1 LNRISGWNRSKDSF
15 AGSPFV
21 EDSPLLPHR
30 RILQMKIPFLH
41 AIKERVL
48 VLDGAMGT
56 MLQERGLRAGQS
68 PEELNLTLPDVVAEV
83 HRAYRDSGAEIIVTN
98 TFGGNREKLSHYGLE
113 GKLREINRAG
123 VALAREAAGDTA
135 YVAAS
140 IGPTGR
146 FVEPVGEISFDRM
159 AAIFREQAAALIEAG
174 ADLITLETFLDIK
187 EIRAAVI
194 AIREISSSIPVIAM
208 LTFDDNGR
216 SVLGTP
222 PEAAAITLD
231 AAGAD
236 IIGSNC
242 GLGVDGIYEILRSMR
257 RVTSL
262 PLISQANAGLPIL
275 KEGKTVFP
283 GTPQE
288 MVAFHDRLLELGVR
302 IIGGCCGTTPDHIR
316 AIRDALDGKNHP
328 VSPSSAEQGTTYLS
342 SRSGFTAIGEDH
354 PAAVIGERINPT
366 GKKGFAAEL
375 REGKVSYIR
384 REAMDQAAAGATLLD
399 INVGTPG
406 IDEPSVME
414 QAVFCVT
421 GAVTLPLVLDSSN
434 PEALERGLKAVDGK
448 ALVNSV
454 SGEEKSIS
462 RVLPLVKKYG
472 AAVIGLTL
480 DEKGIPATA
489 EDRVAIA
496 ARILDAAQRVGIT
509 KENVFIDCLAL
520 TVSAEQKQASET
532 LKAIRTVKARLGVRT
547 VLGVS
552 NISFGLPCRPLIS
565 STFLAMA
572 LEAGLDAAIINPKER
587 AMMDSLRSAMVLLQK
602 DPRATAYIEAYRNK
616 PTGEGETELSSSTV
630 LDIRGLLRRA
640 VIDGDRE
647 NIIPLVEQ
655 SFREGLSPLQISNEG
670 LLLGLE
676 EVGRRFEK
684 NLFFLP
690 QVMLSAETMQVAF
703 SRLKEEMRQDSL
715 VSKGKILMATVE
727 GDIHDIGKNIVCT
740 LLENHGFEV
749 IDLGKNVPA
758 DRILVEA
765 RERKVDAV
773 GLSALMTTTMAEM
786 EIVIRMLRQEGI
798 KTFTMVGGAVVT
810 QEYADEI
817 GADLYARDAMEAI
830 SKIKKLLAK
839 TAL

>member
-1 LNRISGWNRSKDSF
+1 MMN
-15 AGSPFV
+15 
-21 EDSPLLPHR
+21 
-30 RILQMKIPFLH
+30 IPFMD
-41 AIKERVL
+41 AIRSRVL

-56 MLQERGLRAGQS
+56 MLQERGLRPGQS
-68 PEELNLTLPDVVAEV
+68 PEELNLTMPEVVMGV
-83 HRAYRDSGAEIIVTN
+83 HREYIEAGADIIVSN
-98 TFGGNREKLSHYGLE
+98 TFGGSREKLSHYGLQDR
-113 GKLREINRAG
+113 LREINAAG
-123 VALAREAAGDTA
+123 VALAREAAAGNA

-146 FVEPVGEISFDRM
+146 FVEPIGDLSFDGM
-159 AAIFREQAAALIEAG
+159 TAVFREQAEALIEAG

-194 AIREISSSIPVIAM
+194 AIREISDNIPIVAM
-208 LTFDDNGR
+208 LTFDDKGR

-222 PEAAAITLD
+222 PESAAITLE
-231 AAGAD
+231 AVGAD

-257 RVTSL
+257 GVTGL

-275 KEGKTVFP
+275 KDGKTVFP
-283 GTPQE
+283 ATPDE
-288 MVAFHDRLLELGVR
+288 MTCYHDRLLELGVR
-302 IIGGCCGTTPDHIR
+302 IIGGCCGTTPAHIR
-316 AIRDALDGKNHP
+316 AMRDALAGKQRPFSPPPP
-328 VSPSSAEQGTTYLS
+328 VPGVTYLS
-342 SRSGFTAIGEDH
+342 SRAGFTAVGGDN
-354 PAAVIGERINPT
+354 PAAIIGERINPT

-384 REAMDQAAAGATLLD
+384 REAIEQAAAGATLLD
-399 INVGTPG
+399 VNVGTPG
-406 IDEPSVME
+406 IDEPASME

-448 ALVNSV
+448 PLINSV
-454 SGEEKSIS
+454 SGEEKSLA
-462 RVLPLVKKYG
+462 RVLPLVRKYG

-480 DEKGIPATA
+480 DEEGIPGTA
-489 EDRVAIA
+489 EGRAAVAA
-496 ARILDAAQRVGIT
+496 KILDAAATIGIPARDIL
-509 KENVFIDCLAL
+509 IDCLTL
-520 TVSAEQKQASET
+520 TVSAEQKQAAET
-532 LKAIRTVKARLGVRT
+532 LKAIRSVKRDLGLKT

-565 STFLAMA
+565 STFFAMA

-587 AMMDSLRSAMVLLQK
+587 AMMDAWRAAMVLLGIDQ
-602 DPRATAYIEAYRNK
+602 RAAGYIEAYRDR
-616 PTGEGETELSSSTV
+616 TV
-630 LDIRGLLRRA
+630 ESPNQEAAADLPRDIRGLLSRA

-647 NIIPLVEQ
+647 NVAALVEQ
-655 SFREGLSPLQISNEG
+655 ALGEGLTPLQVSNEG
-670 LLLGLE
+670 LLPGLE

-684 NLFFLP
+684 NIYFLP
-690 QVMLSAETMQVAF
+690 QVMLSGETMQTAF
-703 SRLKEEMRQDSL
+703 ARLKQEMRGGTAGSR
-715 VSKGKILMATVE
+715 GRILMATVE

-758 DRILVEA
+758 DRIIAEA
-765 RERKVDAV
+765 TERKVDAV

-786 EIVIRMLRQEGI
+786 ENVIRRLKQAGV

-810 QEYADEI
+810 QEYAREI
-817 GADLYARDAMEAI
+817 GADLYAKDAMEAVAR
-830 SKIKKLLAK
+830 IKKLLGI
-839 TAL
+839 TS